1 MFNLITNRQTEGQT
15 LGLQR
20 CFFAAKKNVL
30 KDFPY
35 TDRQSVSEL
44 MLSWREK
51 VSRVLFL

>member
-1 MFNLITNRQTEGQT
+1 MITNRQTEGQT